1 MSRSRITADAL
12 AAAQAAGITRNEA
25 TLTDAE
31 LQAARQQRLAAA
43 CAPFDVPPLRDA
55 IESARRDREQLIDT
69 LNPDSVTR
77 SEFAAQAQAN
87 AQAVIQQFSD
97 FLQTHRDELAAL
109 SFFHA
114 QPYQRRALT
123 LDMIEDLHE
132 RLSRPP
138 LLLTTEKLWS
148 AYARVREGQVRGTDT
163 RRQLTDLVTLVR
175 FALGLDEELRPFA
188 DSVDRKFADWVFRH
202 NAQRATAF
210 TPEQMDWL
218 RLMKDHIAASCCIE
232 RDDFDYAQLAA
243 RGGLQKAWHVFGGE
257 LDGLMAGMNEE
268 LVA

>member
-1 MSRSRITADAL
+1 MPRPSSSSSATFCKPTATSWPPWSRSCSWVTGR
-12 AAAQAAGITRNEA
+12 R
-25 TLTDAE
+25 
-31 LQAARQQRLAAA
+31 
-43 CAPFDVPPLRDA
+43 CAPSAGKVEGACPELR
-55 IESARRDREQLIDT
+55 
-69 LNPDSVTR
+69 
-77 SEFAAQAQAN
+77 
-87 AQAVIQQFSD
+87 
-97 FLQTHRDELAAL
+97 
-109 SFFHA
+109 
-114 QPYQRRALT
+114 
-123 LDMIEDLHE
+123 
-132 RLSRPP
+132 
-138 LLLTTEKLWS
+138 
-148 AYARVREGQVRGTDT
+148 
-163 RRQLTDLVTLVR
+163 
-175 FALGLDEELRPFA
+175 LDEELRPFA